1 MGYERADTLLGRIA
15 ERWSAVCFDDLPP
28 ESAEVGRHCMLD
40 WLGCAVAGSREPL
53 SLILREEL
61 CDGEATVV
69 GAGRTASARDAALV
83 NGAAGHALDFDD
95 THMLLSGHPTAPVLP
110 AALAVAEAL
119 DAPGERL
126 LTALVV
132 GVEVECRIGA
142 LLNPGHYR
150 AGWHATGTVGTFGAG
165 AAAAHLLGLDAGR
178 TAHALALAGTQA
190 AGLKASFGTMAK
202 PLHAGRAAADGL
214 LAARLASRGF
224 TGSPALLEA
233 SQGLAAAAGAVAPD
247 PSRLDGLEDRWT
259 IRDTLFKYHAACY
272 LTHASI
278 NAALALAGG
287 VPVDDIERVE
297 VHVAE
302 DLLQVCNIAEPRT
315 GLEGKFSLRAT
326 TAMAL
331 LGDDTTDMAAFT
343 DARMA
348 DAELVALRDRVRV
361 VPEPDR
367 PGTRSK
373 VVVVN
378 LAGRRFEADD
388 DTGRPADDLGL
399 QWERLS
405 SKFRGLA
412 APVVG
417 AEAAEGLR
425 RAVADLA
432 PARTL
437 ALLSRGDR

>member
-1 MGYERADTLLGRIA
+1 MNHAETLLGRIA
-15 ERWSAVCFDDLPP
+15 ERWSAVRFDDLPP
-28 ESAEVGRHCMLD
+28 EAAEVGRHCMLD
-40 WLGCAVAGSREPL
+40 WLGCALAGSREPL

-69 GAGRTASARDAALV
+69 GAGRSASARDAAVV

-95 THMLLSGHPTAPVLP
+95 THLLLSGHPTAPVLP

-132 GVEVECRIGA
+132 GVEVECRVGA
-142 LLNPGHYR
+142 LLNPGHYQ
-150 AGWHATGTVGTFGAG
+150 AGWHATGTVGTLGAA

-190 AGLKASFGTMAK
+190 SGLKASFGTMAK
-202 PLHAGRAAADGL
+202 PLHAGKAAADGL

-224 TGSPALLEA
+224 TGTPALLEA
-233 SQGLAAAAGAVAPD
+233 PQGLGAAAGGVALD
-247 PSRLDGLEDRWT
+247 PCRLDGLEGRWT

-272 LTHASI
+272 LSHASI
-278 NAALALAGG
+278 NAALALAGR
-287 VPVDDIERVE
+287 VPVDDVERVD

-302 DLLQVCNIAEPRT
+302 ELLQVCDIAEPRT

-348 DAELVALRDRVRV
+348 DDDLVALRARVRV
-361 VPEPDR
+361 VSEPDR
-367 PGTRSK
+367 PATRSK
-373 VVVVN
+373 VVVATR
-378 LAGRRFEADD
+378 AGARLEADD
-388 DTGRPADDLGL
+388 DTGRPADDLGQ

-417 AEAAEGLR
+417 AEEAERLR

-432 PARTL
+432 PARAL
-437 ALLSRGDR
+437 ALLARGRR